1 MLVGD
6 VSGDTGDV
14 TGDADKT
21 EASDVSGDASSESS
35 LI

>member
-1 MLVGD
+1 MMLVGD

-14 TGDADKT
+14 TGDTDKT
-21 EASDVSGDASSESS
+21 EAGDVSGNAESS